1 VKAEETRKDR
11 HTFASQPRFTPF
23 DAGFPNR
30 PQPATSAFRIAPHGR
45 QVLAA
50 LANGRI
56 NARSPRDEVTPV
68 TIALII
74 AFEAVAIALCV
85 ALARAASTE

>member
-1 VKAEETRKDR
+1 MFVTRSR
-11 HTFASQPRFTPF
+11 HNPDPPSFHARFPEAAHQPGTP
-23 DAGFPNR
+23 P
-30 PQPATSAFRIAPHGR
+30 SRIEPHGK

-56 NARSPRDEVTPV
+56 NARPLRDEVTPV

-74 AFEAVAIALCV
+74 AFEAVAIALCM

>member
-1 VKAEETRKDR
+1 MPV
-11 HTFASQPRFTPF
+11 
-23 DAGFPNR
+23 FPKS
-30 PQPATSAFRIAPHGR
+30 PT
-45 QVLAA
+45 LAD
-50 LANGRI
+50 GRI
-56 NARSPRDEVTPV
+56 NARPLRDEVTPV

>member
-1 VKAEETRKDR
+1 MPVFRSRPPARDFVISQRAARK
-11 HTFASQPRFTPF
+11 
-23 DAGFPNR
+23 
-30 PQPATSAFRIAPHGR
+30 

-56 NARSPRDEVTPV
+56 NARPLGDEVTPV

-74 AFEAVAIALCV
+74 AFEAVAIAVCV